1 MEHQDQHSLLWQTYS
16 DHHRDMLHNLWT
28 TEDFADVTLVCDD
41 KKQLSVHR
49 NILSACSPFFKTIFQ
64 IDLNNNHPVIYL
76 RGVEHADM
84 ISILQFIYLG
94 EVSFDQ
100 GRVNEF
106 LLLAKDL
113 EIKEL
118 LKAAEVEN
126 PGPIDNEQN
135 AEDTS
140 EFSATLVA
148 PDENG
153 KNEVEANMLK
163 ENKDVQPNISI
174 QIEENHCDS
183 EFLRLRSL
191 RGYIQSEHEGVKH
204 ACNQCD
210 YQATQQSTLT
220 RHIQSAH
227 EGVKYACNQCDYQA
241 TQHGSLK
248 THIQSKHEGTNY
260 VCKQCD
266 YQASTPS
273 NLTRHIQSKH
283 EGIRYACNQCDY
295 QATGLIATF

>member
-16 DHHRDMLHNLWT
+16 DHRRDILHDLLT
-28 TEDFADVTLVCDD
+28 TEDFADVTVVCDD
-41 KKQLSVHR
+41 KKQLNVHR
-49 NILSACSPFFKTIFQ
+49 NILSSCSPFFKTIFQ
-64 IDLNNNHPVIYL
+64 IDLNNNHPIIYL

-94 EVSFDQ
+94 EVTFDQ
-100 GRVNEF
+100 GRMNEF
-106 LLLAKDL
+106 LSLAKDL

-118 LKAAEVEN
+118 LKAVEVGN

-135 AEDTS
+135 EEDTS

-153 KNEVEANMLK
+153 KNEVEVNMLR
-163 ENKDVQPNISI
+163 ENKDEQPNISI
-174 QIEENHCDS
+174 QIEENYCDT
-183 EFLRLRSL
+183 EFSRLRSH

-210 YQATQQSTLT
+210 YKATQQSTLT

-227 EGVKYACNQCDYQA
+227 EGVKYACTQCDYQA
-241 TQHGSLK
+241 TRQDKLK
-248 THIQSKHEGTNY
+248 EHKKRKH
-260 VCKQCD
+260 
-266 YQASTPS
+266 
-273 NLTRHIQSKH
+273 L
-283 EGIRYACNQCDY
+283 
-295 QATGLIATF
+295 L

>member
-16 DHHRDMLHNLWT
+16 DHRRDMLHNLLT

-118 LKAAEVEN
+118 LKAVEVGN

-135 AEDTS
+135 AEDNS

-210 YQATQQSTLT
+210 YQARHPNSLT
-220 RHIQSAH
+220 IHIQSVHKGVKYSCDQCEQQFTQLSNLRTHIQSKH
-227 EGVKYACNQCDYQA
+227 EGVKYACNQCDYEA
-241 TQHGSLK
+241 TTQGNL
-248 THIQSKHEGTNY
+248 SKHF
-260 VCKQCD
+260 Q
-266 YQASTPS
+266 
-273 NLTRHIQSKH
+273 RKH
-283 EGIRYACNQCDY
+283 S
-295 QATGLIATF
+295 

>member
-16 DHHRDMLHNLWT
+16 DHRRDMLHNLLT

-118 LKAAEVEN
+118 LKAVEVGN

-135 AEDTS
+135 AEDNS

-210 YQATQQSTLT
+210 YQATQRGNLT
-220 RHIQSAH
+220 
-227 EGVKYACNQCDYQA
+227 
-241 TQHGSLK
+241 
-248 THIQSKHEGTNY
+248 THIQHIHDSVKYGCTQCLYKASDKISLRKHVDKIHN
-260 VCKQCD
+260 
-266 YQASTPS
+266 
-273 NLTRHIQSKH
+273 
-283 EGIRYACNQCDY
+283 
-295 QATGLIATF
+295 TFV